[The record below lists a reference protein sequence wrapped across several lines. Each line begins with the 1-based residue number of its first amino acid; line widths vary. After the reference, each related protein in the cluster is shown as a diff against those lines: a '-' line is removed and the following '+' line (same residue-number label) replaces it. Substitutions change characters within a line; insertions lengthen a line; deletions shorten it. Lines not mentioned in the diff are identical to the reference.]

1 MWCILTFTGYWV
13 SVYRVVSLRG
23 ACIGSLMSKKVE
35 VITVRNKADMNESG
49 EGNEYDDSSDEG
61 TEYLVIA
68 HADVR
73 PPILEA

>member
-1 MWCILTFTGYWV
+1 
-13 SVYRVVSLRG
+13 
-23 ACIGSLMSKKVE
+23 MSKKVE
-35 VITVRNKADMNESG
+35 AITVRNKADMNESG